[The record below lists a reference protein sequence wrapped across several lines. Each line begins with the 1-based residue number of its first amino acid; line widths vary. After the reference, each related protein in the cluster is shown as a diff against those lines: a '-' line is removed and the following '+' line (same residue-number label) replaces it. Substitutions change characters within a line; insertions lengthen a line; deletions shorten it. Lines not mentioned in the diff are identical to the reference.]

1 VTPENYEL
9 LFNKGKHE
17 IDQLASSPDAIRRKR
32 EQLHQVEKYYRRHPN
47 PSKDLYVKLCGE
59 LIAYL
64 KKNYGRRQPLS
75 LQLGKELADKA
86 YSIGEYT
93 ATRSKLRALRDEL
106 SKAKHYLANPEK
118 NSQNLF

>member
-1 VTPENYEL
+1 M
-9 LFNKGKHE
+9 
-17 IDQLASSPDAIRRKR
+17 
-32 EQLHQVEKYYRRHPN
+32 EKYYRRRPN
-47 PSKDLYVKLCGE
+47 PSKDLQVKLCGE

-86 YSIGEYT
+86 YSIGEYS
-93 ATRSKLRALRDEL
+93 AIKAKLRALRDEL

-118 NSQNLF
+118 NSQKLF